1 MKNNIINKKNINF
14 AIKLQIFI
22 IILLLIFLF
31 YFGNFNDKNFFHI
44 GPSNEEVEIN
54 IFGYNINSWN
64 KWFVFMIILII
75 IQLMNTFSYKI
86 YKNWYNNLVKDP
98 KSKKILFDKNTTIKY
113 ITIWK
118 SITWFTKIFNLTL
131 FMTTKQLQFSFPQF
145 ISRLIMSNII
155 DYEYIKYKKK

>member
-1 MKNNIINKKNINF
+1 
-14 AIKLQIFI
+14 
-22 IILLLIFLF
+22 
-31 YFGNFNDKNFFHI
+31 
-44 GPSNEEVEIN
+44 
-54 IFGYNINSWN
+54 
-64 KWFVFMIILII
+64 
-75 IQLMNTFSYKI
+75 MNTFSYKI

-118 SITWFTKIFNLTL
+118 SITWFTKMFNLTL

-155 DYEYIKYKKK
+155 DYEYIKYKKIIFIIILIISNIFISVWSI